1 MLQKNPS
8 RRASLEEIEAHH
20 WLQGLDNALLS
31 PEAPPHWLSGALSPS
46 SPRAGLPEC
55 GDLLAARPP
64 TQQAFPGPCQ
74 PSLSF
79 TLRPPSTEEPPVP
92 KNLPALQQIC
102 EEEEEEGEEEE
113 LEGSLATEAEDM
125 ASVLLEEPEREA
137 EEMIDAAHDQECRDK
152 EHKEEEELRGP
163 MEIMEREEEEQ
174 EEMLEME
181 TEKED
186 GRCVISDQPV
196 SHGDMQVSET
206 HEAPPSSLP
215 GLGAP
220 CCQGLS
226 DSQSPE
232 EGNYEETEP
241 NNNTHKP
248 PPLIP
253 ESFVPSVP
261 VSSARI
267 ILNEKEAPKTEREGE
282 QDEKTED
289 GERED
294 LVTDR
299 SQSHNALGTRDE
311 AAPKAEQGK
320 RHSIK
325 LRDRLFQFPLCEK
338 ALAFNIPTHNKPK
351 ILPLAQYNCCHVL

>member
-8 RRASLEEIEAHH
+8 HRASLEEIEAHL

-31 PEAPPHWLSGALSPS
+31 PEDPPHWLSGALSPS

-55 GDLLAARPP
+55 GDLLAVRPP
-64 TQQAFPGPCQ
+64 AQQVFPGPSQ

-79 TLRPPSTEEPPVP
+79 TLHPPLAEEPPVP

-113 LEGSLATEAEDM
+113 EVEGSLTTEAQDL
-125 ASVLLEEPEREA
+125 ASMLLEEPERED
-137 EEMIDAAHDQECRDK
+137 EEMTDAADDPESK
-152 EHKEEEELRGP
+152 HKEEELRSP
-163 MEIMEREEEEQ
+163 IEIMERKEEEQ
-174 EEMLEME
+174 EQMLEME
-181 TEKED
+181 TEKEN
-186 GRCVISDQPV
+186 GWHVILDQPV
-196 SHGDMQVSET
+196 GHGDMQVSET
-206 HEAPPSSLP
+206 PETPPSSLA

-226 DSQSPE
+226 HSKRL
-232 EGNYEETEP
+232 EGRNDEETEP

-248 PPLIP
+248 LPLIP
-253 ESFVPSVP
+253 ESSVPSIPVP
-261 VSSARI
+261 ML
-267 ILNEKEAPKTEREGE
+267 ILNEKEASKTEREAE

-294 LVTDR
+294 LVADS
-299 SQSHNALGTRDE
+299 SQSYNALGTRDE

-325 LRDRLFQFPLCEK
+325 LRERLFQFPLCEK
-338 ALAFNIPTHNKPK
+338 ALAFNIPAHNKPK

>member
-1 MLQKNPS
+1 MLQKDPS

-20 WLQGLDNALLS
+20 WLQGLDSALLS

-64 TQQAFPGPCQ
+64 AQQAFPGPCQ

-79 TLRPPSTEEPPVP
+79 TLRPMPTEEPPVP

-102 EEEEEEGEEEE
+102 EEEEEEEEGEEEE
-113 LEGSLATEAEDM
+113 EVEKVEGSLATEAEGL

-137 EEMIDAAHDQECRDK
+137 EEMIDGTDDQECR
-152 EHKEEEELRGP
+152 EEEQKEEEDLRSLV
-163 MEIMEREEEEQ
+163 EIMEEEEEEQ
-174 EEMLEME
+174 EEMVKME

-186 GRCVISDQPV
+186 SGCVISDQPV
-196 SHGDMQVSET
+196 SHGDKPVSQTPEV
-206 HEAPPSSLP
+206 PPSSLP

-226 DSQSPE
+226 DSTSP
-232 EGNYEETEP
+232 ETEP

-248 PPLIP
+248 PPLLP
-253 ESFVPSVP
+253 ESSVPSIP
-261 VSSARI
+261 VSSARL
-267 ILNEKEAPKTEREGE
+267 ILNEKEAPKTGREGE
-282 QDEKTED
+282 QDEKTEE
-289 GERED
+289 GGRED

-299 SQSHNALGTRDE
+299 SQPPNALGTRDE

-325 LRDRLFQFPLCEK
+325 LRERLFQFPLCEK
-338 ALAFNIPTHNKPK
+338 ALAFNIPTHKKPK